1 MFSPYNLEITN
12 NTVENVNV
20 GFAANQVVGA
30 QISHNQIVGAGP
42 DVFGTSGLLISGM
55 DSNVSENRFRKLDTG
70 ILLFVEDP
78 DLGSALNTVMDENR
92 FDHVAMDI
100 MTGPGA
106 PMVMMAASS
115 ERVAPTPMWTKL
127 PHR

>member
-1 MFSPYNLEITN
+1 
-12 NTVENVNV
+12 
-20 GFAANQVVGA
+20 
-30 QISHNQIVGAGP
+30 
-42 DVFGTSGLLISGM
+42 VFGSSGLLISGT
-55 DSNVSENRFRKLDTG
+55 DSYVSENRFKKLDTG

-78 DLGSALNTVMDENR
+78 ELGSALNTVMDENR

-106 PMVMMAASS
+106 PMVMMAAAA
-115 ERVAPTPMWTKL
+115 EEATPSLTLTKL

>member
-1 MFSPYNLEITN
+1 M
-12 NTVENVNV
+12 
-20 GFAANQVVGA
+20 
-30 QISHNQIVGAGP
+30 
-42 DVFGTSGLLISGM
+42 
-55 DSNVSENRFRKLDTG
+55 G

-78 DLGSALNTVMDENR
+78 ELGSAVNTVMDENR

-106 PMVMMAASS
+106 PMVMMSAAAA
-115 ERVAPTPMWTKL
+115 EATLTPTLAKL